1 MTCAE
6 LPDNKVCKKNLE
18 LLDQLIGSNKYL
30 AGNDLTLA
38 DLSVLATLSYTD
50 IAKYDLSD
58 YKNVERWRSHLEKE
72 VKNYNENVFAEDEQ
86 QSEILKLKAKMN
98 KNGIK

>member
-1 MTCAE
+1 M
-6 LPDNKVCKKNLE
+6 PDNKACKKNLE

-38 DLSVLATLSYTD
+38 DLSVLARLSYTD

-98 KNGIK
+98 KNGMK